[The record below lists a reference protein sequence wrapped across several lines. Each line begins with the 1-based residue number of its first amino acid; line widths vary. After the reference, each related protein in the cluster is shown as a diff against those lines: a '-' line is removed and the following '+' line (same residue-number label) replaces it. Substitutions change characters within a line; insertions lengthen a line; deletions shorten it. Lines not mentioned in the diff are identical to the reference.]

1 MYEKQNRTSKGGFM
15 KKEEQSTT
23 EISEVNIIDLDKID
37 DNTEIDYDNFSQ
49 EEQLSMQTDA
59 DKRSAEQEDSSSGFI
74 DKLFKINWHL
84 VLLAVLVVSVLFI
97 VYRFKNWGIRVDLD
111 SLDYNDSDQYDV
123 EVNDAIFPLIY
134 NGDAPAAS
142 DGETHV
148 VLLGNDT
155 FAQNRDTK
163 DDMANLIAGLTDAT
177 VYNCAVTGSFLAS
190 TNYYI
195 DYETEPMD
203 AFNLYWLTTAFTVD
217 NKEPYEKLF
226 RDYSDAIS
234 SDAQAAYD
242 TLCSIDFNYVDVIGI
257 MYDAN
262 DYLDGRLL
270 GKPGVTR
277 DPLHFTGNLE
287 ASIELI
293 QETYPHIRIIVM
305 SPTYAYAI
313 DEDGTYVDSNRY
325 YYTENEDDEQPLAN
339 YALLECQSCMTYGVS
354 FVDNFYGTINEFNA
368 DNYLLDHI
376 NLNTDGRQKLAERF
390 VEALEYYYE

>member
-1 MYEKQNRTSKGGFM
+1 M
-15 KKEEQSTT
+15 KKDELNNT
-23 EISEVNIIDLDKID
+23 EISEMNIIDLDKVD
-37 DNTEIDYDNFSQ
+37 DDTEIDYDKFSQ
-49 EEQLSMQTDA
+49 EEQLSMQTDTE
-59 DKRSAEQEDSSSGFI
+59 KRSSNSDDTSSGFL

-84 VLLAVLVVSVLFI
+84 VMLGVLVVSVVLI
-97 VYRFKNWGIRVDLD
+97 VYRFKNWGTRVDLD
-111 SLDYNDSDQYDV
+111 SLDYNDSDKYDV

-134 NGDAPAAS
+134 DGDAPAAS

-148 VLLGNDT
+148 VLFGNDT

-195 DYETEPMD
+195 DYETAPMD
-203 AFNLYWLTTAFTVD
+203 AFNLYWLTTLFTVD
-217 NKEPYEKLF
+217 NKAPYEKLF
-226 RDYSDAIS
+226 REYSDVIS
-234 SDAQAAYD
+234 PDAQAAYD

-262 DYLDGRLL
+262 DYLDGRIM

-293 QETYPHIRIIVM
+293 QQTYPHIRIIVM

-325 YYTENEDDEQPLAN
+325 YYTENEEDEQPLAN
-339 YALLECQSCMTYGVS
+339 YALLECQSCMSYGVS
-354 FVDNFYGTINEFNA
+354 FIDNFYGTINEFNA
-368 DNYLLDHI
+368 DNYLLDNI

>member
-1 MYEKQNRTSKGGFM
+1 M
-15 KKEEQSTT
+15 KKDELNNT
-23 EISEVNIIDLDKID
+23 EISEMNIIDLDKVD
-37 DNTEIDYDNFSQ
+37 DDTEIDYDKFSQ
-49 EEQLSMQTDA
+49 EEQLSMQTDTE
-59 DKRSAEQEDSSSGFI
+59 KRSSNSDDTSSGFL

-84 VLLAVLVVSVLFI
+84 VMLGVLVVSVVLI
-97 VYRFKNWGIRVDLD
+97 VYRFKNWGTRVDLD
-111 SLDYNDSDQYDV
+111 SLDYNDSDKYDV

-134 NGDAPAAS
+134 DGDAPAAS

-148 VLLGNDT
+148 VLFGNDT

-195 DYETEPMD
+195 DYETAPMD
-203 AFNLYWLTTAFTVD
+203 AFNLYWLTTLFTVD
-217 NKEPYEKLF
+217 NKAPYEKLF
-226 RDYSDAIS
+226 REYSDVIS
-234 SDAQAAYD
+234 PDAQAAYD

-262 DYLDGRLL
+262 DYLDGRIL

-293 QETYPHIRIIVM
+293 QQTYPHIRIIVM

-325 YYTENEDDEQPLAN
+325 YYTENEEDEQPLAN
-339 YALLECQSCMTYGVS
+339 YALLECQSCMSYGVS
-354 FVDNFYGTINEFNA
+354 FIDNFYGTINEFNA
-368 DNYLLDHI
+368 DNYLLDNI